1 MLNRLGRWMQ
11 GFGIWNQ
18 PCPTPNLEAGATGR
32 RLGFFQ
38 PAAVHINAA
47 MQMAGPTVLA
57 RARWLA
63 RNNAYAKNALEA
75 WATSTVGAG
84 IKPSSLIED
93 EDILEEV
100 QDAWNAWTDEAD
112 VEGVSDFYA
121 IMHRVSREV
130 FLAGECFLRFR
141 PALPQDGL
149 SVPLQLQVIPSE
161 QLPYGDTAWDSRLGP
176 LWNGAGVGAG
186 WNGGFEVVPEGFEN
200 AGGEIRL
207 GIEFDRDIQD
217 RRVAY
222 WFFRGNPT
230 DTTLPFRDL
239 LYNGELV
246 RIPASEIMHVYD
258 PVEAGQIRGTSGM
271 AAAIVKLFQLDAFD
285 DSELERQRQQSRYA
299 TFITIPPETDDV
311 GNILNGRP
319 DDGDPM
325 NWSPGQTVEL
335 HGGEDVKFAQPPA
348 VSGSYEPF
356 QYRALLG
363 ICAALGIP
371 YAELTNDLQ
380 RTTYA
385 SSRAGLVSFRA
396 RIEAFQHNV
405 LSFQMLR
412 PVWQRWLDY
421 AVLGGVVPISAAE
434 YRRDLAYWRGMK
446 AITPKV
452 QWVDPLKD
460 IQATILQL
468 KACLISPQDAIEAL
482 GYDLK
487 ETYERIAEAKDLES
501 ELGITPDYGTPSGAA
516 GGGAGPG
523 RAVGTATGTPGTI
536 PSEVETD
543 ERAA

>member
-1 MLNRLGRWMQ
+1 MPVKTIIERLLGKKRAALAQPGRRMQ
-11 GFGIWNQ
+11 AFGAFGE
-18 PCPTPNLEAGATGR
+18 PCPTPNFEAGATGR
-32 RLGFFQ
+32 RLGFFR
-38 PAAVHINAA
+38 PAAVHVNAA
-47 MQMAGPTVLA
+47 MELAGPTVLA

-63 RNNAYAKNALEA
+63 RNNGYAKNALEA

-93 EDILEEV
+93 EETLEAV
-100 QDAWNAWTDEAD
+100 QDAWNEWVDEAD
-112 VEGVSDFYA
+112 VEGVADFYSV
-121 IMHRVSREV
+121 MHRVSREV
-130 FLAGECFLRFR
+130 FLAGECFVRFR
-141 PALPQDGL
+141 PALPQNGL
-149 SVPLQLQVIPSE
+149 SVPLQLQVLPSE
-161 QLPYGDTAWDSRLGP
+161 QLP
-176 LWNGAGVGAG
+176 WNGHYVEAS
-186 WNGGFEVVPEGFEN
+186 NGFYDVVPEGFEN
-200 AGGEIRL
+200 AGGDIRM
-207 GIEFDRDIQD
+207 GIEFDREVRD

-222 WFFRGNPT
+222 WFYRSNPT
-230 DTTLPFRDL
+230 DTTTPFRDL
-239 LYNGELV
+239 LYNEELV
-246 RIPASEIMHVYD
+246 RIPADEIMHVYD

-299 TFITIPPETDDV
+299 TFITIPPESDEL

-319 DDGDPM
+319 DDSDPT

-348 VSGSYEPF
+348 VGGTYEPF
-356 QYRALLG
+356 QYRTLLQV
-363 ICAALGIP
+363 CAALGIP

-421 AVLGGVVPISAAE
+421 AVLGGAVPISAAQ
-434 YRRDLAYWRGMK
+434 YRADLAYWRAMK

-468 KACLISPQDAIEAL
+468 KACLISPQDAIESL

-501 ELGITPDYGTPSGAA
+501 ELGITPEYGTTSGGV
-516 GGGAGPG
+516 GGGVSPG
-523 RAVGTATGTPGTI
+523 RAAGTPPVI
-536 PSEVETD
+536 PSEVEPD
-543 ERAA
+543 EGSAAA